1 MENHRMRE
9 QGHVREGLDGARCQQ
24 ATTFSAHYFLSVSV
38 FFFHGF
44 LRAKEISDS
53 SIIEKLDPNSLI
65 DIYVLTVIA
74 FWGKYI

>member
-1 MENHRMRE
+1 
-9 QGHVREGLDGARCQQ
+9 
-24 ATTFSAHYFLSVSV
+24 VSV